1 MEAQVSPLQN
11 RWTLRDFITLAIF
24 NVVMLIII
32 TFCPIFTFASYLIV
46 GGITA
51 LLNGPLY
58 VVMANKINKRG
69 VLFLSS
75 IITGLYFVA
84 YGYAYFLL
92 VLGVMGIICELV
104 LWGQEGYKN
113 PVRNAIAYA
122 LFYVGYSLCGMVP
135 LIFFRDEYIATLS
148 KSYSKVALDEMLYYY
163 GTPSMAITMC
173 LISAAG
179 GLVGVMIGN
188 MLFRKHVKKAK
199 LA

>member
-1 MEAQVSPLQN
+1 MEAQLSPLQN

-32 TFCPIFTFASYLIV
+32 TFCPMFTFASYLIV

-104 LWGQEGYKN
+104 LWGQEGYKSTL
-113 PVRNAIAYA
+113 RSAIAYA
-122 LFYVGYSLCGMVP
+122 LFYVGYSMCGMVP
-135 LIFFRDEYIATLS
+135 LMFFRDEYIAILS

-188 MLFRKHVKKAK
+188 MLFKKHVKKAK